1 MTASQRLNR
10 IIWDSD
16 DSDRERDSSMID
28 ASTEP
33 KSRHSPFQPDIK
45 TKTILCAISESRAG
59 DFVGIAILN
68 LTTGRAEI
76 SHIIND
82 DKFQYQRLIDVL
94 SNMEHLPHSFIVPEK
109 LAKPG
114 EAKSYLVRCL
124 RKEFPSASIKPLQ
137 RGHWSE
143 TEGKRIVSE
152 SALDSEREAILAVL
166 EKEFYVAN
174 AISAV
179 CFAPV
184 LFQCERLTTNRFLS
198 MPEDS

>member
-1 MTASQRLNR
+1 MTAAQRPKQEF
-10 IIWDSD
+10 WDAD
-16 DSDRERDSSMID
+16 DSDQEVAPDSSMID
-28 ASTEP
+28 SSTEP
-33 KSRHSPFQPDIK
+33 NFKDTPFQPDID
-45 TKTILCAISESRAG
+45 TETILCAISESRAG
-59 DFVGIAILN
+59 NFVGIATLN
-68 LTTGRAEI
+68 LTTGRAEV

-94 SNMEHLPHSFIVPEK
+94 SKREHLPHSFIIPER

-114 EAKSYLVRCL
+114 ETKSYLVRCL
-124 RKEFPSASIKPLQ
+124 RKEFPSARIKPLQ
-137 RGHWSE
+137 RSHWSE

-179 CFAPV
+179 FSPP
-184 LFQCERLTTNRFLS
+184 S
-198 MPEDS
+198 MPISIGNTDKD